1 MHSFVSNDNNTDSKI
16 ACYAC
21 HKHQNIKNG
30 HRDENLDFKLKWRGK
45 ISTYR
50 YTYISNCETILLVYL
65 IARMKLYKVTRKKI
79 HRNIQVHF
87 WKSLYRYCEM
97 WSYQFIWFHFNWL
110 MCGLRN
116 RYFHSLDFKF
126 QFPTFSNNTSNCVQ

>member
-1 MHSFVSNDNNTDSKI
+1 MHSFVSNNNNTDSEI
-16 ACYAC
+16 ARYAR

-65 IARMKLYKVTRKKI
+65 IARMKLYKVTQ
-79 HRNIQVHF
+79 IQ
-87 WKSLYRYCEM
+87 
-97 WSYQFIWFHFNWL
+97 
-110 MCGLRN
+110 
-116 RYFHSLDFKF
+116 
-126 QFPTFSNNTSNCVQ
+126 